1 MRLIWNLTSG
11 AAGRRIPALVAVC
24 LLLPMLVM
32 VGAVVRSLHAR
43 DVAALESGLIEQAGA
58 LATVLAARI
67 ESADALAAQMTAGAL
82 PAIPDALRRAAAD
95 SGLFRRVLVGG
106 SDGSPGM
113 GPAVSDAG
121 DTSQLRGSLLI
132 SAPTR
137 TDVNAAWL
145 ARRAR
150 VGNRDVLVY
159 FELASTW
166 LWSGF
171 EMPLVLD
178 AHSSVLFRPAT
189 FPAHA
194 SGVVLAQVGAGN
206 IPGAV
211 APADYVPRLTW
222 QAEGREWRGALAP
235 VRFSRAIVSDAP
247 WLIAVAQ
254 VAPGRMAALA
264 PVRSA
269 VLTVALLAVLLG
281 ALLAASVGRRYRWAL
296 LELQRALLG
305 VGTPQFKPV
314 NKEARL
320 PALAELANVIDE
332 SGARIQEDL
341 VALDTLGEI
350 DRLLLGATELEPVM
364 DAILKRVTVVTR
376 CQTVGIALLDTD
388 SLALGRVF
396 VSTHDGQPQPVTRVE
411 FDLDIVSHLASSEE
425 GVTIARCEEGRHSF
439 LKPML
444 DLGSQFFWVWPVIS
458 NERLVAVL
466 AAGFAVAP
474 VQDPRFAR
482 HGSEFAGRLAIALS
496 KTARDEHLYRQAH
509 FDPLTSL
516 PNRLLFRDRLAQ
528 ELANSVGSGS
538 RGALLYIDLDHFKKV
553 NDTVGHAAGDQLLQI
568 VAQRLRA
575 CVKEGDTVARL
586 GGDEFTVILRNVSD
600 PEYASVVS
608 ERVIEALKIPI
619 SVAGRDHHVPASIGI
634 TLFPDDA
641 QSVEQLMRNADGAMY
656 LAKNRGR
663 NRAVFFDRRLMAN
676 RFDPTQSGLHRALRR
691 REFSLY
697 YQPQFN
703 LADGSL
709 VGIEALLRWESPR
722 DGLRP
727 PADIIPAAEAS
738 GLIVDIGGWVLEA
751 ACSQLALWRE
761 QGVSPGRLAVNV
773 SVEQLKFAE
782 FPRSVRRILDKHGIP
797 PDLIEIEMTE
807 SVFADEVAG
816 GVLRQLADLGV
827 RLALDDF
834 GTGYSSLNYLR
845 QHPIKVVKIDRSFLE
860 DLPMNPAS
868 ATLAETIITM
878 AHALGKEVVAEG
890 VETEEQ
896 MQFLRERRCDH
907 AQGFYLAHPMPAA
920 EMTKV
925 LQQRRDGPAVE
936 RLREVG

>member
-1 MRLIWNLTSG
+1 
-11 AAGRRIPALVAVC
+11 
-24 LLLPMLVM
+24 
-32 VGAVVRSLHAR
+32 
-43 DVAALESGLIEQAGA
+43 
-58 LATVLAARI
+58 
-67 ESADALAAQMTAGAL
+67 
-82 PAIPDALRRAAAD
+82 
-95 SGLFRRVLVGG
+95 
-106 SDGSPGM
+106 
-113 GPAVSDAG
+113 
-121 DTSQLRGSLLI
+121 
-132 SAPTR
+132 
-137 TDVNAAWL
+137 
-145 ARRAR
+145 
-150 VGNRDVLVY
+150 
-159 FELASTW
+159 
-166 LWSGF
+166 
-171 EMPLVLD
+171 
-178 AHSSVLFRPAT
+178 
-189 FPAHA
+189 
-194 SGVVLAQVGAGN
+194 
-206 IPGAV
+206 
-211 APADYVPRLTW
+211 
-222 QAEGREWRGALAP
+222 
-235 VRFSRAIVSDAP
+235 
-247 WLIAVAQ
+247 
-254 VAPGRMAALA
+254 
-264 PVRSA
+264 
-269 VLTVALLAVLLG
+269 
-281 ALLAASVGRRYRWAL
+281 
-296 LELQRALLG
+296 
-305 VGTPQFKPV
+305 
-314 NKEARL
+314 
-320 PALAELANVIDE
+320 
-332 SGARIQEDL
+332 
-341 VALDTLGEI
+341 
-350 DRLLLGATELEPVM
+350 
-364 DAILKRVTVVTR
+364 
-376 CQTVGIALLDTD
+376 
-388 SLALGRVF
+388 
-396 VSTHDGQPQPVTRVE
+396 
-411 FDLDIVSHLASSEE
+411 
-425 GVTIARCEEGRHSF
+425 
-439 LKPML
+439 
-444 DLGSQFFWVWPVIS
+444 
-458 NERLVAVL
+458 
-466 AAGFAVAP
+466 
-474 VQDPRFAR
+474 
-482 HGSEFAGRLAIALS
+482 
-496 KTARDEHLYRQAH
+496 
-509 FDPLTSL
+509 
-516 PNRLLFRDRLAQ
+516 
-528 ELANSVGSGS
+528 
-538 RGALLYIDLDHFKKV
+538 
-553 NDTVGHAAGDQLLQI
+553 
-568 VAQRLRA
+568 
-575 CVKEGDTVARL
+575 
-586 GGDEFTVILRNVSD
+586 
-600 PEYASVVS
+600 
-608 ERVIEALKIPI
+608 
-619 SVAGRDHHVPASIGI
+619 VPASIGI

-761 QGVSPGRLAVNV
+761 QGISPGRLAVNV

-797 PDLIEIEMTE
+797 PDLIEIEITE

-925 LQQRRDGPAVE
+925 LQLRRDGPAVE